1 LICQARNTASPNE
14 RLRSFVSES
23 VACFRGDAIH
33 HLLFGMCGKFQCQS
47 LPQAAV
53 LLSALVGTAPTSET
67 ESHLVAALRENY
79 FALGDRARTVT
90 LAVLLRS
97 ASATFGSPAHQASVS
112 IANLA
117 QFMNDVWL
125 LHQTDDID
133 ALSASDEVARFLIAY
148 GSY

>member
-1 LICQARNTASPNE
+1 M
-14 RLRSFVSES
+14 
-23 VACFRGDAIH
+23 H
-33 HLLFGMCGKFQCQS
+33 HIIFGMCGKFQCQAI
-47 LPQAAV
+47 PQAAV
-53 LLSALVGTAPTSET
+53 LLFALIGTASTSET
-67 ESHLVAALRENY
+67 ETHLMAALRQNY
-79 FALGDRARTVT
+79 FAMGDRARTVT

-97 ASATFGSPAHQASVS
+97 APATFASPAHQAPLT

-133 ALSASDEVARFLIAY
+133 ALSGSDEVARFLIAY